1 MVLLVVLVRYCYSN
15 KDSGCP
21 HQSSVQDSNTAQKM
35 KFSIK
40 DFFSKCDQITEEILN
55 GKLQFLC
62 SVRIVLIVPEFSNL
76 RVVSN
81 GYGWFQ
87 VTYCFSGTIFPV
99 LSLRFRMVCAKSED
113 ILAIG

>member
-21 HQSSVQDSNTAQKM
+21 HQSSVQDSHTAQKM

-81 GYGWFQ
+81 GYEW
-87 VTYCFSGTIFPV
+87 
-99 LSLRFRMVCAKSED
+99 FRMVSGH
-113 ILAIG
+113 LLF